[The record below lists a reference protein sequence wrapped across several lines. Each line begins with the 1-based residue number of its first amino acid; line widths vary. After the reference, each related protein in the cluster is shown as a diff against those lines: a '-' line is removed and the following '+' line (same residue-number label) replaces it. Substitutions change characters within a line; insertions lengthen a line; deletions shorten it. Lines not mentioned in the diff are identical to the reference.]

1 MKKYKKGEACGL
13 PTVDELKAS
22 LDSFANTDA
31 RIQLS
36 MLFDKDT
43 FVETN
48 AYTRRSVSDFISV
61 DTNELEGVITGYG
74 SIDGKLVFA
83 FAEDSSRMSGIIDER
98 HAKKIEDLYNLAIK
112 SGSCVIGIFDSNGT
126 DIFAGTS
133 ALAAYGRI
141 INSVTKAS
149 GAIPQI
155 AYVSGKCIGLAATIA
170 AMFDIVIKKDD
181 AQFYVSS
188 PELTGIKNAQDQ
200 ALAYTADAPH
210 CAGYIRSI
218 LSQLPDSNASGIIVS
233 ECADNINRKL
243 GELDF
248 AGEALAEISVIA
260 DNGVYFE
267 LSRDFE
273 PSVSTVLTT
282 VGGVKCGIVANSYS
296 KNDGRITVGAARK
309 ISKFVNFC
317 NAFSIPLIT
326 LVDSAGLDV
335 AKANESAY
343 FAPELAK
350 LAYAYSTSTM
360 PKVTVIMG
368 HAIGASFVLLGS
380 KALGA
385 DLVYALNSAEIG
397 ALSAESGVA
406 FAWNDY
412 ITLENS
418 RADVIEEWKKTVSTA
433 SVAASSGEID
443 DIIGTN
449 DLRARICS
457 ALFMLLSKGKVKISE
472 RKVLPL

>member
-13 PTVDELKAS
+13 PTVDELRAS
-22 LDSFANTDA
+22 LDSFANSDA
-31 RIQLS
+31 RVQLS

-48 AYTRRSVSDFISV
+48 AYTRRVVSDFISV

-112 SGSCVIGIFDSNGT
+112 SGASVIGIFDSNGT

-141 INSVTKAS
+141 INAVTKAS

-170 AMFDIVIKKDD
+170 SMFDIVVKKSD

-188 PELTGIKNAQDQ
+188 PELTGLKNAQDQ

-218 LSQLPDSNASGIIVS
+218 LSQLPDSSASGIVVS

-267 LSRDFE
+267 LSHDFE

-326 LVDSAGLDV
+326 LVDSAGVDI
-335 AKANESAY
+335 AKSNESNY

-350 LAYAYSTSTM
+350 LAYAYSTSSM
-360 PKVTVIMG
+360 PKITVIMR

-385 DLVYALNSAEIG
+385 DLVYALNNAEIG

-418 RADVIEEWKKTVSTA
+418 RKDVIDEWKKTVSTA

-449 DLRARICS
+449 ELRARICS

-472 RKVLPL
+472 RKILPL